1 MESLTPK
8 RMEILKKARLE
19 RGFTNVWM
27 ERSCMNVQ
35 QKIKLSY
42 ITSNIKVVVIVAV
55 NGSKDLC
62 YLYAFY
68 IFIFIFGDLVCYFV
82 LFQNIYYSDNAPLI
96 NTFIRNIENILQF
109 LISTLPFPHKSIV
122 WILLQILQKNQTY
135 FYDALIILLCS
146 KYNRSYQ

>member
-96 NTFIRNIENILQF
+96 LLLE
-109 LISTLPFPHKSIV
+109 TLKI
-122 WILLQILQKNQTY
+122 
-135 FYDALIILLCS
+135 FYNS
-146 KYNRSYQ
+146 

>member
-68 IFIFIFGDLVCYFV
+68 FYFWGFGLLLRSF
-82 LFQNIYYSDNAPLI
+82 SK
-96 NTFIRNIENILQF
+96 
-109 LISTLPFPHKSIV
+109 H
-122 WILLQILQKNQTY
+122 LLQ
-135 FYDALIILLCS
+135 
-146 KYNRSYQ
+146 